1 MLILSK
7 VRYRQTYRYPRFTD
21 CRYPRVMEF
30 KFICWIQS
38 SEDYLQGRW
47 SYQRE
52 GIFCWPEKLLGEK
65 IGPQPECVWAMISI
79 NVVCQL
85 GVLVPI
91 LSPLRIHHFLGRMKI
106 SRLFL
111 FKPRRFLIFVSEKLA
126 TKNLQRQ
133 ETNFSPS
140 EMMGLNGAPEAKL
153 IHPF

>member
-1 MLILSK
+1 M
-7 VRYRQTYRYPRFTD
+7 
-21 CRYPRVMEF
+21 
-30 KFICWIQS
+30 
-38 SEDYLQGRW
+38 
-47 SYQRE
+47 
-52 GIFCWPEKLLGEK
+52 
-65 IGPQPECVWAMISI
+65 
-79 NVVCQL
+79 
-85 GVLVPI
+85 PI